1 MLKLE
6 QESEVEES
14 QKLLDGCSP
23 KELQSKGVALLGLT
37 IYSRKTGESTDLCKF
52 RAYQRKCRQ
61 RKILSSRTQRFNL
74 TFSGQGITLLGAVVR
89 AQICTDL
96 TDFGVNR

>member
-1 MLKLE
+1 MVAFAA
-6 QESEVEES
+6 SFARGIGGGC
-14 QKLLDGCSP
+14 LLVFLFTP
-23 KELQSKGVALLGLT
+23 
-37 IYSRKTGESTDLCKF
+37 
-52 RAYQRKCRQ
+52 CRQ

>member
-1 MLKLE
+1 MSALETFVAKHLELLKLE

-37 IYSRKTGESTDLCKF
+37 IHSRKTGELG
-52 RAYQRKCRQ
+52 RQ
-61 RKILSSRTQRFNL
+61 LKMCARS
-74 TFSGQGITLLGAVVR
+74 
-89 AQICTDL
+89 
-96 TDFGVNR
+96 